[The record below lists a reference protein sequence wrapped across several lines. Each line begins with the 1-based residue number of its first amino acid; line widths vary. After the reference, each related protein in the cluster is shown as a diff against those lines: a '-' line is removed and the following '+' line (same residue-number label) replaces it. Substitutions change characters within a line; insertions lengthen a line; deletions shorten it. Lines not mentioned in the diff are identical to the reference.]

1 VKAANLGVRFLLEL
15 CMLAAWAVVGW
26 QVGGPVVV
34 LRVLLAIL
42 LPALAATAWGL
53 WVAPRATRRL
63 DDPARFAVEAALF
76 AGAAIGLVLAG
87 WPLWG
92 GLLAAAYAVNVALG
106 FVWHQRAH

>member
-15 CMLAAWAVVGW
+15 CLLAAWAVIGW
-26 QVGGPVVV
+26 HVGGQVVV
-34 LRVLLAIL
+34 RVVLAVLL
-42 LPALAATAWGL
+42 PSLAATAWGL

-63 DDPARFAVEAALF
+63 DDPARFAVEAMLF
-76 AGAAIGLVLAG
+76 AGASAGLAVAG

-106 FVWHQRAH
+106 FAWHQRAH

>member
-1 VKAANLGVRFLLEL
+1 MKAGNLAVRFLLEL
-15 CMLAAWAVVGW
+15 CLLAAWAVIGW
-26 QVGGPVVV
+26 QVVGPVV

-42 LPALAATAWGL
+42 LPALAATAWGR

-76 AGAAIGLVLAG
+76 AGAAIGLAVAG

-92 GLLAAAYAVNVALG
+92 GVLAAAYGVNVALG

>member
-15 CMLAAWAVVGW
+15 CLLAAWAVIGW
-26 QVGGPVVV
+26 HLGGQVVV
-34 LRVLLAIL
+34 CVLLAVV

-63 DDPARFAVEAALF
+63 DDPARFAVEAVLF
-76 AGAAIGLVLAG
+76 AGAAIGLAVAG

-106 FVWHQRAH
+106 FAWHQRAL